1 MNRCHRCQDH
11 PKRPG
16 SGAEVEYHLSSRAPQ
31 QKWNTTA
38 AVEYH
43 RGSRVPQQKWNT
55 TSVAWYH
62 RGPVEYHMQS
72 SDTVSGNI

>member
-1 MNRCHRCQDH
+1 M
-11 PKRPG
+11 
-16 SGAEVEYHLSSRAPQ
+16 EYHLSSRAPQ

-55 TSVAWYH
+55 IAA
-62 RGPVEYHMQS
+62 VEYHMQS
-72 SDTVSGNI
+72 SDTIAGNIYLSRV

>member
-1 MNRCHRCQDH
+1 M
-11 PKRPG
+11 
-16 SGAEVEYHLSSRAPQ
+16 EYHLSSRAPQ

-55 TSVAWYH
+55 IAA
-62 RGPVEYHMQS
+62 VEYHMQS
-72 SDTVSGNI
+72 SDTIAGNI